1 MKRLKINK
9 EKSIGQV
16 IYIVEG
22 DKTEHELIERI
33 YVQLGYSVVT
43 YNKLSRSCTCLQG
56 HNKYSRVFIIPAF
69 HPAIVSLDTDKDY
82 FDEVYRLLA
91 LGYGLDVENS
101 AIFYLFDRDRL
112 SNRPSQIIPQLEK
125 FGSSRSSSGF
135 DMNGLFLLSY
145 PSIEAYII
153 TAYGDE
159 IELSTAKEA
168 KKYVESHKYLAERLD
183 SVNMLT
189 AALSMISV
197 LELVLGVPFTP
208 QLLDDFSDT
217 NKILLSYQ
225 DKKWAEEHKYNV
237 LSLLSA
243 SLIDLGIISYM

>member
-9 EKSIGQV
+9 EKAIGQV

-43 YNKLSRSCTCLQG
+43 YNKSSRYCTCLRG

-112 SNRPSQIIPQLEK
+112 SN
-125 FGSSRSSSGF
+125 
-135 DMNGLFLLSY
+135 
-145 PSIEAYII
+145 
-153 TAYGDE
+153 
-159 IELSTAKEA
+159 
-168 KKYVESHKYLAERLD
+168 
-183 SVNMLT
+183 
-189 AALSMISV
+189 
-197 LELVLGVPFTP
+197 
-208 QLLDDFSDT
+208 
-217 NKILLSYQ
+217 
-225 DKKWAEEHKYNV
+225 
-237 LSLLSA
+237 
-243 SLIDLGIISYM
+243 